1 MKNSRLICNILLA
14 FAIGMSIMAQAE
26 DKPAKLVIVKAVYGD
41 LPDGTKSDMTEK
53 VKGLVNADGLSV
65 AATNENFG
73 DPVEGTVKKLKVEYT
88 LDDAKLEQ
96 TVAENETL
104 TISLKPSKLKIVKAL
119 YGDLP
124 DGTKA
129 DVTAKVQTMVKD
141 DALSVGATNENFG
154 DPVDGVVKKL
164 KVEFTFEGGA
174 AKSKE
179 AAENETLTISNKG
192 E

>member
-1 MKNSRLICNILLA
+1 MNSSRLICNILLA
-14 FAIGMSIMAQAE
+14 VAVGMCIAAQAE
-26 DKPAKLVIVKAVYGD
+26 EKPAKLVIVKAVYGD
-41 LPDGTKSDMTEK
+41 LPDGTKSDVTEK
-53 VKGLVNADGLSV
+53 VKGMVNADGLV
-65 AATNENFG
+65 AAATNENFG

-88 LDDAKLEQ
+88 LDDAKLDQ

-104 TISLKPSKLKIVKAL
+104 TIILKPSKLKIVKAL

-129 DVTAKVQTMVKD
+129 DVTVKVQSLVKD

-154 DPVDGVVKKL
+154 DPVEGTAKKL
-164 KVEFTFEGGA
+164 KIDYTFEGGA